1 MPLTCHHCKK
11 EFPEQSIPSIGFRET
26 CPGCATDMHVCMNC
40 AFYDEG
46 AYHECR
52 ESQAEWVK
60 DKVKWNR
67 CEYFRGDAKRASS
80 GAEDAAKKFAALDDL
95 FKK

>member
-1 MPLTCHHCKK
+1 
-11 EFPEQSIPSIGFRET
+11 
-26 CPGCATDMHVCMNC
+26 
-40 AFYDEG
+40 
-46 AYHECR
+46 
-52 ESQAEWVK
+52 VK

-67 CEYFRGDAKRASS
+67 CEYFRGDAKQASS